1 MLLNG
6 RENHLFLLI
15 SFVLSISEIL
25 GNDYMRLP
33 AFIVTQQRDTPLVH
47 DRREGGAL
55 SARWEGSDK
64 P

>member
-1 MLLNG
+1 
-6 RENHLFLLI
+6 
-15 SFVLSISEIL
+15 
-25 GNDYMRLP
+25 MRLP

>member
-25 GNDYMRLP
+25 GNDYVQLP
-33 AFIVTQQRDTPLVH
+33 AFIITQQRDTPLVH

-55 SARWEGSDK
+55 SVRWERSGK